1 MQAEVAHI
9 ADGGE
14 ALVFALGCARAAYAQ
29 RLRSFTTLIHLAG
42 RGVAVLMA
50 LYAYGLAWMS
60 TKLLLSW
67 MERSGQEP
75 VWPFVAMSLM
85 AVAHLAGAFVVFR
98 RGPGLLT
105 PFAIVAMAVNAGTLV
120 VLLNTPAELTM
131 VSGRALH
138 ERFYAAIVIEQYLIL
153 LLLLT
158 AGLVLSWAPRS
169 PWLRSLAAE
178 RGLHA

>member
-9 ADGGE
+9 ADGRE

-120 VLLNTPAELTM
+120 VLLNTPTELTV